1 MHNLWLPADSLWG
14 WGDGVQKSL
23 TRKIPKLSW
32 KLSFGSSSEVPADFS
47 SGSVSYFFSSSILGS
62 KTTISSESISMTLHI
77 PVRGWT
83 FFTGS
88 HWFLLQ
94 SPMNILLWY
103 SMASSFCLQSP
114 GQNLGCSVHI
124 AMWIFWLNWFYSFTR
139 QRDVI
144 LRNNST
150 IHETTVQVWHY

>member
-1 MHNLWLPADSLWG
+1 MTACWFTVGGGS
-14 WGDGVQKSL
+14 GVQKSL

-47 SGSVSYFFSSSILGS
+47 SGSVSYFFSSSLLGS

-83 FFTGS
+83 FFTRS

-94 SPMNILLWY
+94 SLMNILLWH
-103 SMASSFCLQSP
+103 SMASSFCLQS
-114 GQNLGCSVHI
+114 LCLDFIAIWKIDICLESSLVKLSV
-124 AMWIFWLNWFYSFTR
+124 SRFTR
-139 QRDVI
+139 QKLLLYFD
-144 LRNNST
+144 
-150 IHETTVQVWHY
+150 